1 MVERTVRPEENDK
14 WNKEATYK
22 SWVGLIENYSLAG
35 AIQFNLLTALG
46 MRQEHYLLDI
56 GCGSFR
62 GGKMSI
68 VYLLPE
74 HYYGIEPVKWVV
86 EEGIRNELGNDLVIL
101 KKPIIDYNEDFT
113 ATVFNRDFDY
123 ILAQSIFSHAS
134 KSQIRRCI
142 SQVSKVMH
150 KDSMF
155 AFTFSLGN
163 SCYEGEEWVFPQ
175 CVKHT
180 LAFIDTVCKENGLI
194 CTPIK
199 WPHQGQQWV
208 VATNPACS
216 KIIPNFSGVTWFKE
230 K

>member
-1 MVERTVRPEENDK
+1 MAERLVRPQDNEK

-35 AIQFNLLTALG
+35 AIQFNLLTSLD

-74 HYYGIEPVKWVV
+74 HYYGIEPEKWLVA
-86 EEGIRNELGNDLVIL
+86 EGIKNELGNDLVIL
-101 KKPIIDYNEDFT
+101 KKPTIDYNAEFT
-113 ATVFNRDFDY
+113 ATVFNRQFDY

-134 KSQIRRCI
+134 KKQINRCLN
-142 SQVSKVMH
+142 QVSQVMH
-150 KDSMF
+150 KNSIF
-155 AFTFSLGN
+155 AFTYSVGSN
-163 SCYEGEEWVFPQ
+163 CYTGDEWVFPQ
-175 CVKHT
+175 CVKYT
-180 LAFIDTVCKENGLI
+180 TKFMEKACEENGLVYNAI
-194 CTPIK
+194 E

-208 VATNPACS
+208 VATKPGS
-216 KIIPNFSGVTWFKE
+216 TKKIPDFSCVTWYKE